1 MKDQPMK
8 HLRIMMHRHMDCD
21 RMTFALFLVYP
32 FLSFS
37 HPWPPVSED
46 GWMLFDSE
54 IWAVAAAGQQFRN
67 YIFSIAAPLFVFGT
81 SGDGIPASWA
91 GAQNHKFVR
100 TENAIFKNGCLI
112 RHHLTTTIHGQQAI
126 HIIISSLL
134 SFLGLQYIAIFIS
147 KICVVSL
154 NYNWNAS
161 HPTKWCKRVPCQ
173 SLKSQ
178 KALLR
183 P

>member
-1 MKDQPMK
+1 
-8 HLRIMMHRHMDCD
+8 
-21 RMTFALFLVYP
+21 
-32 FLSFS
+32 
-37 HPWPPVSED
+37 
-46 GWMLFDSE
+46 MLFDSE
-54 IWAVAAAGQQFRN
+54 IWAAGQQFRN

-154 NYNWNAS
+154 NYNWDAS

>member
-100 TENAIFKNGCLI
+100 TDNAIFKNGVFKKTSFYNNNTW
-112 RHHLTTTIHGQQAI
+112 TTSNLHYN
-126 HIIISSLL
+126 IIIMIFYFCSMFAICS
-134 SFLGLQYIAIFIS
+134 YIYI
-147 KICVVSL
+147 
-154 NYNWNAS
+154 
-161 HPTKWCKRVPCQ
+161 
-173 SLKSQ
+173 
-178 KALLR
+178 
-183 P
+183 

>member
-8 HLRIMMHRHMDCD
+8 HLRIIMHMDCD
-21 RMTFALFLVYP
+21 LMTFAIFLVYP

-37 HPWPPVSED
+37 HPWPLDQFQRMDGCFLILRSEQQ
-46 GWMLFDSE
+46 L
-54 IWAVAAAGQQFRN
+54 ATGQQFRN

-112 RHHLTTTIHGQQAI
+112 RHHLTTTIHGQ
-126 HIIISSLL
+126 
-134 SFLGLQYIAIFIS
+134 
-147 KICVVSL
+147 
-154 NYNWNAS
+154 
-161 HPTKWCKRVPCQ
+161 
-173 SLKSQ
+173 
-178 KALLR
+178 
-183 P
+183 